1 MRFRSSFSSR
11 RPELGF
17 LEKVV
22 SINWGLIVLIAMA
35 ASIGFATQYS
45 AAGGS
50 LEPWAGRQM
59 VRFAIGL
66 AVLLVVALVPLR
78 WWFKLAYPIYTAAF
92 LLLIAVEIAGRIGM
106 GAQRWL
112 DLGVFQVQPSE
123 LMKIGLILVL
133 ARYFHGMNQEN
144 IGRVTYLIWPIVI
157 ALAPAALVV
166 KQPDLGS
173 ALILL
178 SVTGGM
184 LFLAGVRL
192 WKFGAVIAAGLAI
205 LPVAWGHLRTYQKQ
219 RVLTFINPEN
229 DPLGSGYHIIQSKIA
244 LGSGGIWGKGFLQGT
259 QSHLQF
265 LPEKQTDFI
274 FTTFAEEFGMVGG
287 MVLIALYAA
296 ILVYGMMIALLSK
309 SQFGRLMAAGIMVS
323 FWVYAFVN
331 MAMVMGM
338 LPVVGEPLPFVS
350 YGGTSL
356 MTLLISFGLVINAYV
371 HRDSFVGR
379 YGDEGGG

>member
-1 MRFRSSFSSR
+1 MRFRPTFASR
-11 RPELGF
+11 RTELGF
-17 LEKVV
+17 VEKVI
-22 SINWGLIVLIAMA
+22 SINWGLILLIAMA

-59 VRFAIGL
+59 ARFAVGL
-66 AVLLVVALVPLR
+66 VLLFGVALMPLR
-78 WWFKLAYPIYTAAF
+78 WWFKLAYPVYTAAII
-92 LLLIAVEIAGRIGM
+92 LLVVVEVAGRIGM

-112 DLGVFQVQPSE
+112 DLGFFQLQPSE

-133 ARYFHGMNQEN
+133 ARYFHGVSQEN
-144 IGRVTYLIWPIVI
+144 IGRPLYLLWPI
-157 ALAPAALVV
+157 ALALVPAALVV

-184 LFLAGVRL
+184 MFLAGVRL
-192 WKFGAVIAAGLAI
+192 WKFATVIVAGLAI
-205 LPVAWGHLRTYQKQ
+205 LPVAWGHLREYQKL

-229 DPLGSGYHIIQSKIA
+229 DPLGSGYQIIQSKIA

-274 FTTFAEEFGMVGG
+274 FTTFAE
-287 MVLIALYAA
+287 
-296 ILVYGMMIALLSK
+296 
-309 SQFGRLMAAGIMVS
+309 
-323 FWVYAFVN
+323 
-331 MAMVMGM
+331 
-338 LPVVGEPLPFVS
+338 
-350 YGGTSL
+350 
-356 MTLLISFGLVINAYV
+356 
-371 HRDSFVGR
+371 
-379 YGDEGGG
+379 